1 MRLLIQFRRSSKLFH
16 IGDLYVVGSGG
27 YTIGEGANAEV
38 CEAGDMIIATST
50 TPTWAAVQRNLVA
63 SLTEANLNGTTNGN
77 KLRVYKDNVD
87 NNLYVTQTD
96 TDTWRAITV
105 NANAFLGNGV
115 DTGAINFAAG
125 AGIELV
131 TTVAGTIEIKNTSLL
146 SSAKTLTFTYKPAE
160 NSENAS
166 DMFVY
171 NPSAQSNSAL
181 EFDAGTNVS
190 LLYESGVLTISSSYV
205 DTLYKFIVNDT
216 VNAQSSYVGGDN
228 VDPIQNPLL
237 ILRSTGT
244 DSTHIRFTG
253 SGAATVT
260 AKNDIIDIYAL
271 NTWRNVTAY
280 KYNSANY
287 SQASGEIL
295 SSSISTADLDFGEDF
310 LWDATTSDNTS
321 GQLHIGWA
329 EVTSTVDGQGNVT
342 GATVKYHI

>member
-1 MRLLIQFRRSSKLFH
+1 LISASQALYFRGTLDSTYEATDLVQKKFKTLPTTGVN

-171 NPSAQSNSAL
+171 NPSA
-181 EFDAGTNVS
+181 
-190 LLYESGVLTISSSYV
+190 
-205 DTLYKFIVNDT
+205 
-216 VNAQSSYVGGDN
+216 
-228 VDPIQNPLL
+228 
-237 ILRSTGT
+237 
-244 DSTHIRFTG
+244 
-253 SGAATVT
+253 
-260 AKNDIIDIYAL
+260 
-271 NTWRNVTAY
+271 
-280 KYNSANY
+280 
-287 SQASGEIL
+287 
-295 SSSISTADLDFGEDF
+295 
-310 LWDATTSDNTS
+310 
-321 GQLHIGWA
+321 
-329 EVTSTVDGQGNVT
+329 
-342 GATVKYHI
+342 

>member
-1 MRLLIQFRRSSKLFH
+1 
-16 IGDLYVVGSGG
+16 
-27 YTIGEGANAEV
+27 
-38 CEAGDMIIATST
+38 MIIATST

-77 KLRVYKDNVD
+77 KLRVFKDAND
-87 NNLYVTQTD
+87 GNLYVTQTD

-105 NANAFLGNGV
+105 GGNAFLGNGV
-115 DTGAINFAAG
+115 DTGAINFSAG
-125 AGIELV
+125 SGIELI
-131 TTVAGTIEIKNTSLL
+131 TTVAGTIQIKNTSLL
-146 SSAKTLTFTYKPAE
+146 SSAKTLTFNYKAAD

-166 DMFVY
+166 NMFIY
-171 NPSAQSNSAL
+171 NPSSANQTL
-181 EFDAGTNVS
+181 EFDAGENVS
-190 LLYESGVLTISSSYV
+190 LAYESGVLTISSSYV
-205 DTLYKFIVNDT
+205 NTLYKFIVNDT

-260 AKNDIIDIYAL
+260 AKNDVIDIYAL

-280 KYNSANY
+280 KYNAANY

-310 LWDATTSDNTS
+310 LWDATTEDNNA

-329 EVTSTVDGQGNVT
+329 EVVSTVDGQGNVT
-342 GATVKYHI
+342 GATVRYHI